1 MVEWWYLYAV
11 LLFISIGNGL
21 LIDDLPPDHISGAI
35 HRRKTGTST
44 GLHNAKQESAPVV
57 TDPAPSSKFTQQSN
71 SRKQKSVDV
80 DDYDDDYDDAD
91 DDDYNEFDDYDYDV
105 DGEYDEGDYGGEDY
119 DDYYGDADDYYED
132 GDGDDYY
139 EDGGGDDDYY
149 DDYEDDNYDD
159 EQQPNIEPKNMAVV
173 FSWHRNTKL
182 GDARWQG
189 GRQSVGVGNEFKVA
203 VLSVKEA
210 LPTVPIYIF
219 TNVPKS
225 EIDRDIVKLVTV
237 VRVDLFAT
245 AGLDEL
251 MNIKKY
257 ERIGFGT
264 KPQSLIY
271 GWERGVLPEYVLYL
285 DIDIIITGNEETS
298 GRTLMDVFKPLKH
311 YDLAAVFEGYAIGPR
326 PTPAVGDGWEINT
339 GMLAIKR
346 DALPLVKKW
355 LAIFKRDQA
364 VLDQYISGEQQALMM
379 ALEEAPWYRFFP
391 LSSIFN
397 FRRPTIIP
405 QLGFKG
411 TPVVVQA
418 HVFSDPRANVKEY
431 KAIGKHAAVVSL
443 EDSLYHV
450 TKEGGPVHYL
460 CDVMV
465 G

>member
-1 MVEWWYLYAV
+1 MVEWWYLYVV
-11 LLFISIGNGL
+11 LLFMSIGNGL

-35 HRRKTGTST
+35 HRRKTATST
-44 GLHNAKQESAPVV
+44 GQESAPVV

-71 SRKQKSVDV
+71 SREQKSVYV
-80 DDYDDDYDDAD
+80 DDYGDDYDDAD

-105 DGEYDEGDYGGEDY
+105 DGEYDEGDYDDYGGEDY
-119 DDYYGDADDYYED
+119 DDYYGGADDYYKD
-132 GDGDDYY
+132 GDGDA
-139 EDGGGDDDYY
+139 DYY
-149 DDYEDDNYDD
+149 DDYEDDDYND

-189 GRQSVGVGNEFKVA
+189 GRQSVGVDNEFKVA

-225 EIDRDIVKLVTV
+225 EIDRDVVKLVTV

-326 PTPAVGDGWEINT
+326 PTPAEGDGWEINT